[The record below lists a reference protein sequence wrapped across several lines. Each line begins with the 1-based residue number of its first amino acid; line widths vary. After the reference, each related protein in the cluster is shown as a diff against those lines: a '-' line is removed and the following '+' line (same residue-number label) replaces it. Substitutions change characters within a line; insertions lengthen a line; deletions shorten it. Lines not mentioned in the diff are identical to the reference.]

1 MKKSNQLLLLFTVF
15 FLFLSSC
22 SEKDI
27 LKSTVVNFKSNIA
40 IHYPPNYNPKAHSP
54 SFAIINEPNELLNK
68 SDSNKVNVIFSNI
81 EDRELAQ
88 VIIGENVDLYGTGEV
103 MGDLIRNGKNLKLWN
118 TDNYSYGKDHG
129 QRLYQSHPWVL
140 GVRED
145 GTSFGVIADNTWK
158 MEISLGERISFFS
171 EGPAFR
177 VIVIEKESPQEVMK
191 ELGNLTGT
199 IDLPPLWSLGFHQC
213 RYSYYPD
220 SRVKSIADTMRIKNI
235 PCDVIWMDIDYMQDF
250 RIFTFDSTNFPD
262 PKETNDYLHKNNFKS
277 VWMID
282 PGIKAE
288 KGYFVFDSGDSLDAW
303 VKTKNDTVFVGKVW
317 PGDCVFPDFTQN
329 KVTKWWGTLYKD
341 FMRTGVDG
349 VWNDMNEPA
358 VFETSDWT
366 MGDSNRHKGGKDFP
380 NDIHLRYHNV
390 YGMMMVEAS
399 RNGIQKVNPKKRPFV
414 LTRSNF
420 LGGHRF
426 AATWTGDNNSSMDHL
441 KQSIP
446 MSLNLSLS
454 GQPFNGP
461 DIGGFAGNSTSE
473 LYAHWIAVGAFYPFS
488 RAHAT
493 KGSIN
498 QEPWS
503 FGKEV
508 EQVSKEA
515 LMRRYRLLPYLY
527 TLFWESSNTG
537 MPVMRPLFFHD
548 PKANYLRKEQGNF
561 LIGSDLLVVPKWN
574 KEGSIPSGNWR
585 NISINGENSLN
596 HKYHPDLKIRPG
608 AIIPICSPIESTSEF
623 SLDTLTLLISLDSN
637 SKAKGVLYVDSGEGY
652 EYQNGE
658 FSLVE
663 FNAEKINSQIN
674 IIISNIDGE
683 PLSENTFLDIQ
694 IINDDNIVKSFFN
707 ISEKLIIPD

>member
-15 FLFLSSC
+15 FLLLSSY
-22 SEKDI
+22 SEKDT
-27 LKSTVVNFKSNIA
+27 LKSTVLNFKSNIT

-54 SFAIINEPNELLNK
+54 SFAILNELNELLNK
-68 SDSNKVNVIFSNI
+68 ADSNKVNVIFSNM

-103 MGDLIRNGKNLKLWN
+103 MGDLIRNGKNVKLWN

-191 ELGNLTGT
+191 ELGNLTGK
-199 IDLPPLWSLGFHQC
+199 IALPPLWSLGFHQC

-329 KVTKWWGTLYKD
+329 KVTKWWGSLYKD
-341 FMRTGVDG
+341 FMITGVDG

-366 MGDSNRHKGGKDFP
+366 MGDSNRHKGDKDLP

-596 HKYHPDLKIRPG
+596 DKYHPDLKIRPG
-608 AIIPICSPIESTSEF
+608 AIIPICSPIQSTSEF

-637 SKAKGVLYVDSGEGY
+637 FKAKGLLYTDSGEGY

-658 FSLVE
+658 FSLVQ
-663 FNAEKINSQIN
+663 FSAEKINSQIN
-674 IIISNIDGE
+674 ILISNIDGK

-707 ISEKLIIPD
+707 IREKLIIPY